1 MTLGGTKVDNNHDN
15 DNNTYYQ
22 LMRDIGEIKERL
34 GKVEGNIEWIKKL
47 LGALITAIIG
57 VFISVLVK

>member
-1 MTLGGTKVDNNHDN
+1 MDKDNNN
-15 DNNTYYQ
+15 GNNAYYQ

>member
-1 MTLGGTKVDNNHDN
+1 VRLGGVKVDNN
-15 DNNTYYQ
+15 NNGNNAYYQ

-47 LGALITAIIG
+47 LGALVTAIIG

>member
-1 MTLGGTKVDNNHDN
+1 VDNNN
-15 DNNTYYQ
+15 DNNAYYQ
-22 LMRDIGEIKERL
+22 LIRDIGEIKERL

>member
-1 MTLGGTKVDNNHDN
+1 MDKDNNN
-15 DNNTYYQ
+15 GNNAYYQ
-22 LMRDIGEIKERL
+22 LMRDVGEIKERL

>member
-1 MTLGGTKVDNNHDN
+1 MDKDNNN
-15 DNNTYYQ
+15 GNEYYQ
-22 LMRDIGEIKERL
+22 LIRDIGEIKERL